1 MSITS
6 LFDLPFVDV
15 WEYTPQGNQ
24 MPPPLGGGTV
34 RKIRKGVYA
43 DKSYYYAW
51 DGKHEGGEWEV
62 YAKSD
67 KAHVGVADPATG
79 GWHAKKGSKPGR
91 SIQVFAVSMRAGGAV
106 AFGPVFVDA
115 SSLQD
120 IESAII
126 WRSAPRAHITTLL
139 EEAAGDRADLD
150 LARLVEVEVDDL
162 DLDQLKHLGP
172 PHPRPCPL
180 RLPRHALLSA
190 DRRSWPRP
198 TRPGAQALLHR
209 ALRRCQDE

>member
-120 IESAII
+120 IESAIV

-139 EEAAGDRADLD
+139 EEAGIVVPRGLRWSYIVGNELTTADVERL
-150 LARLVEVEVDDL
+150 LAEMIEGLNNWV
-162 DLDQLKHLGP
+162 G
-172 PHPRPCPL
+172 
-180 RLPRHALLSA
+180 A
-190 DRRSWPRP
+190 RSERQ
-198 TRPGAQALLHR
+198 G
-209 ALRRCQDE
+209 